1 MDSYQTSLPRSGSP
15 LPGWGQ
21 AFRRPG
27 RTALVLATFAGLA
40 LADGCANQVPTATT
54 AAGSTK
60 IVGNSVPSP
69 FRYALSAAMRFLD
82 DLDRPASNPFHLV
95 AFTGTALDQDGKTT
109 PATGSAWTFVF
120 SRYTDT
126 QPTQSYEIV
135 TIVVPGAG
143 SVTRTLG
150 TSQEP
155 ALSPIENWDAALDS
169 ASPDSK
175 DFVAPLKAKGVATAG
190 AQITLKQGVITIQA
204 GGKTATYNTA
214 DASFAAVN

>member
-1 MDSYQTSLPRSGSP
+1 MDSYQSSLPRSGSP

-21 AFRRPG
+21 ALRRPG

-40 LADGCANQVPTATT
+40 LADGCATTLPSATT

-60 IVGNSVPSP
+60 IVGNSVPSQ
-69 FRYALSAAMRFLD
+69 FRYALTAAMRFLD

-95 AFTGTALDQDGKTT
+95 AFQGTALDQDGQTT
-109 PATGSAWTFVF
+109 AATGSAWTFVF
-120 SRYTDT
+120 SRYLDT
-126 QPTQSYEIV
+126 QPNQSYETV
-135 TIVVPGAG
+135 TIVVPGVG

-150 TSQEP
+150 TSQEA
-155 ALSPIENWDAALDS
+155 ALSPIENWDGALDAS
-169 ASPDSK
+169 APDSK

-190 AQITLKQGVITIQA
+190 ASISLKQGVVTIQA
-204 GGKTATYNTA
+204 GGKTTTYNTA